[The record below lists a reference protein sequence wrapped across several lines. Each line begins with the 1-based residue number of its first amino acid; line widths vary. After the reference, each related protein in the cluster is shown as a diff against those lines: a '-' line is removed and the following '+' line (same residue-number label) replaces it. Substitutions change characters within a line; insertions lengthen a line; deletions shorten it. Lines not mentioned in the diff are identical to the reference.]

1 MVDHPAVSV
10 AEIGIAPG
18 QVLRFRYK
26 NWRGVTTDRIA
37 RIQELVYTS
46 TEWHRQ
52 PQWLIR
58 AIDLDIGE
66 IRLFAL
72 QDVVPLDSREGSVP
86 S

>member
-1 MVDHPAVSV
+1 MADHPAETANEV
-10 AEIGIAPG
+10 GITPG
-18 QVLRFRYK
+18 QVVRFRYT

-37 RIQELVYTS
+37 RFEALVYTS

-52 PQWLIR
+52 PQWLVR

-72 QDVVPLDSREGSVP
+72 QDMVPLDSKEGSTA
-86 S
+86 